1 MRREIVLLLAC
12 LCMAGVL
19 IAGCTTPTT
28 PPVTPA
34 ATATPVPATAVQTTA
49 PTARTIVSTAVADGR
64 FTTLVAAVQAAKLD
78 GTLSGPGPFTVFAP
92 TDDAF
97 KKLPNDTVSSLLKD
111 PEGQLK
117 QILLYHVIS
126 GQYMASDVTNKTLLK
141 TLQGGNL
148 TINATKTAVYVNN
161 AKVVITDIK
170 TDNGVIHVIDAVLI
184 PPAPAANTTTVK
196 ANTTTVKVNTTTK
209 TGM

>member
-1 MRREIVLLLAC
+1 
-12 LCMAGVL
+12 MAMVL
-19 IAGCTTPTT
+19 IAGCTTPS
-28 PPVTPA
+28 TPA
-34 ATATPVPATAVQTTA
+34 VTQTATPTATPVQTAVVQTSAA
-49 PTARTIVSTAVADGR
+49 PAKTIVSAAVADGR

-78 GTLSGPGPFTVFAP
+78 GALSGPGPFTVFAP

-97 KKLPNDTVSSLLKD
+97 KKLPNGTVASLLKD

-117 QILLYHVIS
+117 QILLYHVVP
-126 GQYMASDVTNKTLLK
+126 GQYMASDVVKVTTVK

-148 TINATKTAVYVNN
+148 TINVTKDAVYINN

-170 TDNGVIHVIDAVLI
+170 TDNGVIHVIDAVLL
-184 PPAPAANTTTVK
+184 PPAPAANTTAVK
-196 ANTTTVKVNTTTK
+196 ANTTAVKANTTTK

>member
-1 MRREIVLLLAC
+1 
-12 LCMAGVL
+12 MAMVL
-19 IAGCTTPTT
+19 IAGCTTPS
-28 PPVTPA
+28 TPA
-34 ATATPVPATAVQTTA
+34 VTKTDTPTATPVQTAAFQTTA
-49 PTARTIVSTAVADGR
+49 APAKTIVSAAVADGR

-78 GTLSGPGPFTVFAP
+78 GALSGPGPFTVFAP

-97 KKLPNDTVSSLLKD
+97 KKLPNGTVASLLKD

-117 QILLYHVIS
+117 QILLYHVVS
-126 GQYMASDVTNKTLLK
+126 GQDMASDVVKVTTVK

-148 TINATKTAVYVNN
+148 TINVTKDAVYVNN
-161 AKVVITDIK
+161 AKVVVTDIK
-170 TDNGVIHVIDAVLI
+170 TDNGVIHVIDAVLL

-196 ANTTTVKVNTTTK
+196 ANTTTK

>member
-1 MRREIVLLLAC
+1 
-12 LCMAGVL
+12 MAMVL
-19 IAGCTTPTT
+19 IAGCTTPST
-28 PPVTPA
+28 PPVTQ
-34 ATATPVPATAVQTTA
+34 TATPIATPVQTAAVQTTA
-49 PTARTIVSTAVADGR
+49 VPAKTIVSTAVADGR

-78 GTLSGPGPFTVFAP
+78 GALSGPGPFTVFAP

-97 KKLPNDTVSSLLKD
+97 KKLPNGTVQSLLKD

-117 QILLYHVIS
+117 QILLYHVVS
-126 GQYMASDVTNKTLLK
+126 GQYMASDVVKVTTVK

-148 TINATKTAVYVNN
+148 TINVTKDAVYVDN

-170 TDNGVIHVIDAVLI
+170 TDNGVIHVIDAVLL
-184 PPAPAANTTTVK
+184 PPAPAANTTAVK
-196 ANTTTVKVNTTTK
+196 ANTTAVKANTTTK

>member
-1 MRREIVLLLAC
+1 MPLYC
-12 LCMAGVL
+12 NGVDCGML
-19 IAGCTTPTT
+19 QLPST
-28 PPVTPA
+28 PPVTQTATP
-34 ATATPVPATAVQTTA
+34 TATPVQTAAVQTTA
-49 PTARTIVSTAVADGR
+49 APAKTIVSTAVADGR

-78 GTLSGPGPFTVFAP
+78 GALSGPGPFTVFAP

-97 KKLPNDTVSSLLKD
+97 KKLPNGTVQSLLKD

-117 QILLYHVIS
+117 QILLYHVVP
-126 GQYMASDVTNKTLLK
+126 GQYMASDVVKVTTVK

-148 TINATKTAVYVNN
+148 TINVTKDAVYVNN

-170 TDNGVIHVIDAVLI
+170 TDNGVIHVIDAVLL
-184 PPAPAANTTTVK
+184 PPAPAANTTAVK
-196 ANTTTVKVNTTTK
+196 ANTTAVKANTTTK

>member
-1 MRREIVLLLAC
+1 MYAFVWQWCLLRDVQL
-12 LCMAGVL
+12 
-19 IAGCTTPTT
+19 PS
-28 PPVTPA
+28 TPA
-34 ATATPVPATAVQTTA
+34 VTKTDTPTATPVQTAAVQTTA
-49 PTARTIVSTAVADGR
+49 APAKTIVSTAVADGR

-78 GTLSGPGPFTVFAP
+78 GALSGPGPFTVFAP

-97 KKLPNDTVSSLLKD
+97 KKLPNGTVASLLKD

-117 QILLYHVIS
+117 QILLYHVVS
-126 GQYMASDVTNKTLLK
+126 GQYMASDVVKVTTVK

-148 TINATKTAVYVNN
+148 TINVTKDAVYVDN

-170 TDNGVIHVIDAVLI
+170 TDNGVIHVIDAVLL
-184 PPAPAANTTTVK
+184 PPAPAANTTAVK
-196 ANTTTVKVNTTTK
+196 ANTTAVKANTTTK